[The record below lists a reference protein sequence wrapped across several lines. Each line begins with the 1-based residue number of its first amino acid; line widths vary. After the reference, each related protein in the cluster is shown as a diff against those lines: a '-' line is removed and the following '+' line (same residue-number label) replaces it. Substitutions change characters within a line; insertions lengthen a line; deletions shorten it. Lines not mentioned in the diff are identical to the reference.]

1 MADEAAWHLERAA
14 ADRRAQGASRRRG
27 APRPLQGAR
36 QARGPRD
43 LPGLRRGVAGRA
55 LARNTESRERSE
67 HPLQRIMD
75 VEEAGDAEVIRT
87 TGIHLL
93 RRIGHALVD
102 AYKGELE
109 THYDEAGH
117 FLRVTWR
124 REA

>member
-1 MADEAAWHLERAA
+1 LRGVNDARAA
-14 ADRRAQGASRRRG
+14 RWRH
-27 APRPLQGAR
+27 
-36 QARGPRD
+36 RD
-43 LPGLRRGVAGRA
+43 EILA

-75 VEEAGDAEVIRT
+75 VEEAGDAAVIRT
-87 TGIHLL
+87 TGIHLP